1 MLHGCNGVDGG
12 TALQVLVPS
21 ASYLPNATLWWQL
34 SLVLPVTSYIGH
46 IVSVQTSTGTIVG
59 CGRLENLFHVD
70 AFYRGK
76 NTLSQF
82 SPYLPATLA
91 DVSNS
96 DILQYNILEGI
107 AGTCSSKAA
116 IFDPWSP
123 PGRQVGSQITV
134 DQFPVGDLPN
144 HVLEVLALLPEV
156 PLIGSASIL
165 GHVVCNRLKY
175 NYYIII
181 QIPMHAK
188 FSIIKHACVYYMC
201 KYSQLFAES
210 PCSCIESPLYIILY
224 IWPEH
229 MYI

>member
-1 MLHGCNGVDGG
+1 MYSCTYLVIQGPYDIMLHGCNGVDGG

-91 DVSNS
+91 DVSNLE
-96 DILQYNILEGI
+96 ILQYNILEGI

-123 PGRQVGSQITV
+123 PGRQVGSEKTS
-134 DQFPVGDLPN
+134 DQFPVGRLPN
-144 HVLEVLALLPEV
+144 HKLEVFSLLPEV

-165 GHVVCNRLKY
+165 GHVVYANIY
-175 NYYIII
+175 V
-181 QIPMHAK
+181 HARNT
-188 FSIIKHACVYYMC
+188 M
-201 KYSQLFAES
+201 
-210 PCSCIESPLYIILY
+210 
-224 IWPEH
+224 
-229 MYI
+229 